1 VPPFNGNQKHVAS
14 GQKRCVDHTTC
25 FSLPFFRKNGASES
39 DMDEREHEGEQAII
53 EFTVSVTA
61 PTRAAY
67 PALSV
72 SVVVA
77 VSDELP
83 EDVDSVYVLYQ

>member
-1 VPPFNGNQKHVAS
+1 
-14 GQKRCVDHTTC
+14 
-25 FSLPFFRKNGASES
+25 
-39 DMDEREHEGEQAII
+39 MDEREHEAEQAII

-61 PTRAAY
+61 PTLAAY